1 MQATIQNNPP
11 DGCPVSNLHLD
22 LERGH
27 EGFDLERGHEGLL
40 GDYTED
46 RTAIFRLDLSVS

>member
-27 EGFDLERGHEGLL
+27 EGLL

-46 RTAIFRLDLSVS
+46 RTAIFRLDLSVSWVL